1 MKKIFSFSL
10 AFTLL
15 IATGCSSTGVDIT
28 RRGSSGGGVQGWA
41 VAPQDWVSA
50 SSDIVNRLLASG
62 RLDRADGKKHVIAIS
77 RIQNKT
83 TQHINTNILI
93 DNIIQALQESGK
105 CYATTSFNLNELD
118 NDPLVIKMRQLRNS
132 GEVRKGSTIGE
143 GRLEA
148 PRFSLFGSVTE
159 STARNGRNVEKTYTI
174 NIQVNDLETGIRT
187 WTGQYFI
194 SKQGKGSARTW

>member
-15 IATGCSSTGVDIT
+15 IATGLLLHGGGHNPSWQVV
-28 RRGSSGGGVQGWA
+28 GGGVQGWA

-105 CYATTSFNLNELD
+105 CYASKRPSTINELD

-174 NIQVNDLETGIRT
+174 
-187 WTGQYFI
+187 QYT
-194 SKQGKGSARTW
+194 SQ